1 VHRPGEDEMNNQ
13 QKRISSIITDP
24 PNSCIMESG
33 SMFDVLYKELAY
45 IEQRIKD
52 SPKDQRLRRIYIR
65 SLFAMVESCIFR
77 MKQDAMAIKKDF
89 SPEEI
94 LLLKETRG
102 ILDDS
107 GRVKKAN
114 DHIRT
119 LPNLRFAFEAYTKAL
134 GINFKLNV
142 ADHRWDAF
150 KNALETRHSLT
161 HPKHFLDLVI
171 TDPDWQIVVDAGVWF
186 LSQLNE
192 MKKEIDSKFGTRG
205 KGSS

>member
-1 VHRPGEDEMNNQ
+1 
-13 QKRISSIITDP
+13 
-24 PNSCIMESG
+24 MESG
-33 SMFDVLYKELAY
+33 SMFDVLYQELAY
-45 IEQRIKD
+45 IEQRIKA

-94 LLLKETRG
+94 LLMKETRG
-102 ILDDS
+102 TLDDS

-119 LPNLRFAFEAYTKAL
+119 LPNLKFAIKAYTKAL
-134 GINFKLNV
+134 GINFKLNF

-150 KNALETRHSLT
+150 KNALKIRHSLT

-171 TDPDWQIVVDAGVWF
+171 TDPDWQIVLDAGAWF

-192 MKKEIDSKFGTRG
+192 MTKEIDSKFGARG
-205 KGSS
+205 KGFS